1 LNGCFALVKTDEPQK
16 LPEMAAMSLPGALGQ
31 TMVVTQMF
39 DYALDDT
46 VRRPQ
51 HWLASRFQA
60 VALM

>member
-1 LNGCFALVKTDEPQK
+1 
-16 LPEMAAMSLPGALGQ
+16 MAAMSLPGALGQ